1 MKYLYWF
8 ITDTILDLIEGLNR
22 LGNVFR
28 KKPKHSL
35 ITSNVLWCTESEWM
49 DRLVSYKQLELWT
62 KDK

>member
-8 ITDTILDLIEGLNR
+8 ITDTILDLIEGLYR
-22 LGNVFR
+22 LRNTFR
-28 KKPKHSL
+28 KKPEPSL
-35 ITSNVLWCTESEWM
+35 IVSNVLWCTESEWM

>member
-8 ITDTILDLIEGLNR
+8 ITDTILDFIEGLNR
-22 LGNVFR
+22 LRNVFR

-35 ITSNVLWCTESEWM
+35 IVSNVLWCTESEWM